1 MSDAK
6 AGKSAEASP
15 DLLNELLGL
24 GEDSAVGALRAQRAE
39 IASFIQGSYDVLLEP
54 KNEAGVSRVER
65 GLAAL
70 RVAVLEESAPLIAY
84 YRNYLAEQ
92 NVSQELIDAAASVV
106 LGDALSPRER
116 TLLEHVDRLTNEPDV
131 ATSAHLAGLKAQ
143 GFSDANIV
151 TISQLIAFL
160 SFQVR
165 VIVGLQLL
173 EGAA

>member
-6 AGKSAEASP
+6 AGNPAEAST

-24 GEDSAVGALRAQRAE
+24 DENSAVGALRARRAE
-39 IASFIQGSYDVLLEP
+39 IASFIQGSYNVLLEP
-54 KNEAGVSRVER
+54 RNEAGVSRVER
-65 GLAAL
+65 GLVAL

-84 YRNYLAEQ
+84 YRNYLDKL
-92 NVSQELIDAAASVV
+92 NVPSELIEAASSVV
-106 LGDALSPRER
+106 LGDELSPRVR
-116 TLLEHVDRLTNEPDV
+116 ALLAHVDRLTNEPDV
-131 ATSAHLAGLKAQ
+131 ATAAHLAGLKAQ
-143 GFSDANIV
+143 GFSDADIV

-165 VIVGLQLL
+165 VVVGLQLL